1 MMGGLYMFVND
12 AVVKEMLEKVKPA
25 KLVAA
30 TKYIDEKE
38 IEKLENCGC
47 LYFGEN
53 RVQAFLEKYEQY
65 HGQGHWHFIGTLQ
78 KNKVKYIIDKVE
90 LIHSVNSFHLIDELE
105 KQAQKR
111 GLKVHILIQVNIAK
125 EESKHGFD
133 EEEMDQV
140 MEYLSHCPSLIV
152 DGLMMMAPHIEVQQT
167 RIYFRKT
174 RELLETLKTK
184 YPQYPLHELS
194 MGMSEDYY
202 IALEEGAT
210 IVRIGRALFK
220 E

>member
-1 MMGGLYMFVND
+1 M
-12 AVVKEMLEKVKPA
+12 KKQVKPA

-38 IEKLENCGC
+38 IEKLEACGC

-53 RVQAFLEKYEQY
+53 RVQAFLDKYEQY
-65 HGQGHWHFIGTLQ
+65 HGKGHWHFIGTLQ

-90 LIHSVNSFHLIDELE
+90 LIHSVNSYHLIDELE
-105 KQAQKR
+105 KQAQKHQ
-111 GLKVHILIQVNIAK
+111 LKVHILLQVNIAR

-133 EEEMDQV
+133 EEEMNQV
-140 MEYLSHCPSLIV
+140 MTYLKNCPSLIV
-152 DGLMMMAPHIEVQQT
+152 DGLMMMAPHIEKEQT
-167 RIYFRKT
+167 RIYFKKT
-174 RELLETLKTK
+174 KELLERLKK
-184 YPQYPLHELS
+184 EYPEYPLHELS
-194 MGMSEDYY
+194 MGMSQDYD

-220 E
+220 D

>member
-1 MMGGLYMFVND
+1 MGGLYMFVND

-65 HGQGHWHFIGTLQ
+65 HGQGHWHFLGTLQ

>member
-1 MMGGLYMFVND
+1 MYVNEQ
-12 AVVKEMLEKVKPA
+12 AVKEILEKVKPA

-38 IEKLENCGC
+38 IEKLEACGC

-53 RVQAFLEKYEQY
+53 RVQAFLDKYEQY

-78 KNKVKYIIDKVE
+78 KNKVKYIIDKVD
-90 LIHSVNSFHLIDELE
+90 LIHSVNSYHLIDELE
-105 KQAQKR
+105 KQAQKHQ
-111 GLKVHILIQVNIAK
+111 LKVHILLQVNIAR

-133 EEEMDQV
+133 EEEMGQV
-140 MEYLSHCPSLIV
+140 MTYLKNCPSLIV
-152 DGLMMMAPHIEVQQT
+152 DGLMMMAPHIEKEQT
-167 RIYFRKT
+167 RIYFKKT
-174 RELLETLKTK
+174 KELLERLKNE
-184 YPQYPLHELS
+184 YPEYPLHELS
-194 MGMSEDYY
+194 MGMSQDYD

-220 E
+220 D